1 MSGGNRVVVEFEPT
15 PGLYRAYDADDY
27 DGAENGCTIEGWG
40 RTEAEA
46 RAELALLYADGDA

>member
-27 DGAENGCTIEGWG
+27 DGAEDGCTIEGWG
-40 RTEAEA
+40 RT
-46 RAELALLYADGDA
+46 